1 VISAPQGGRGFSA
14 PTFFHVQH
22 FSLSVFKYFKPMI
35 RLLFALLCMTATLSA
50 SAADPAT
57 GLEGVITAGPVH
69 GGPTRIGVPDSRPLA
84 NTAFI
89 AENQKGTVISFST
102 DDQGRFHL
110 SLEPGHYTVSLK
122 EKRGGIG
129 RYGPFEVDVVAGQMT
144 KVEWR
149 CDTGMR

>member
-1 VISAPQGGRGFSA
+1 VHRGLGLSALIFLVD
-14 PTFFHVQH
+14 FNV
-22 FSLSVFKYFKPMI
+22 SVFPHLTILRQMI
-35 RLLFALLCMTATLSA
+35 RMLLVLVCMTAMLSL
-50 SAADPAT
+50 SAADYAT
-57 GLEGVITAGPVH
+57 GIEGIITTGPVH

-89 AENQKGTVISFST
+89 AENSRGTVVSFST

-110 SLEPGHYTVSLK
+110 PLEPGHYTVSLK

-129 RYGPFEVDVVAGQMT
+129 RYGPFEADVTAGQMT

-149 CDTGMR
+149 CDTGVR